1 MRLTLARKLNLH
13 QYGQYC
19 AKRYAHEVSLL
30 RNDHQMSEALGL
42 CKVCGAELEEYTSK
56 KNNTYMANI
65 GTAIIHFV
73 YNTCCYSWG
82 DLSAAKKIF
91 EANIHVEPIHE
102 ENTSDYVKA
111 RYVKI

>member
-1 MRLTLARKLNLH
+1 MDNKLNLH

-30 RNDHQMSEALGL
+30 RIEHNNCEALDL
-42 CKVCGAELEEYTSK
+42 CKICLAELEEYTSK
-56 KNNTYMANI
+56 KDNTYWANK

-73 YNTCCYSWG
+73 YNTCCYSWS

-91 EANIHVEPIHE
+91 EANAHIEPIHE
-102 ENTSDYVKA
+102 QNTSDYVKA
-111 RYVKI
+111 RYVEL